1 MNDRELTACRS
12 RRNYEWPSI
21 ILDGK
26 WLKESG
32 FAPGDKV
39 LVRCEDVKLTIQ
51 NTGRKW
57 CDAEK

>member
-21 ILDGK
+21 LLDGK

-32 FAPGDKV
+32 FEPGDKV
-39 LVRCEDVKLTIQ
+39 RVCCDKGKLTIQ
-51 NTGRKW
+51 KKQ
-57 CDAEK
+57 EQSVK